1 MKSVSLLEG
10 KDSWSWWYLVICG
23 EKPSYIGIH
32 LGVTGAHWP
41 LVPDNAILQLSPCNA
56 FGPSCCIFAGWDASR
71 GHHSIPDV
79 YNAAGTGSTDEL
91 CRATWKA
98 EGKGPFDQ
106 IREEFREG
114 SVCLTP
120 VGWKEPSR
128 SHFRAIS
135 CISGFHEKHFIWP
148 SSPNTLGFC
157 HWDICCKSQAPG
169 NARIS
174 IGKVVHLVRLLFM
187 PTAGGITRPR
197 QPAC

>member
-1 MKSVSLLEG
+1 MWVYWRVKIVDLGDIWWYVVKNRVILGYIWVWLAPIGPCSGQCHFATLAVQRLWPVMLHLCRLRCKQRPPFHSRCIQCRWKRLYRWVVSSHMKSWRKG
-10 KDSWSWWYLVICG
+10 
-23 EKPSYIGIH
+23 
-32 LGVTGAHWP
+32 
-41 LVPDNAILQLSPCNA
+41 A
-56 FGPSCCIFAGWDASR
+56 FG
-71 GHHSIPDV
+71 
-79 YNAAGTGSTDEL
+79 
-91 CRATWKA
+91 
-98 EGKGPFDQ
+98 Q

-187 PTAGGITRPR
+187 PTTGGITRPR
-197 QPAC
+197 KPAC